1 MVRMMRPTCVLLVL
15 GLAAL
20 GQPASA
26 QFYDLDGA
34 YRCLK
39 TPDPACEKNLKD
51 QPNPPAPPP
60 PPPKPN
66 EPSFPQVLAHVR
78 DKTATAG
85 DLEVLTRLAEANDPR
100 AVEVL
105 AWCRLN
111 GIGGARDPVAAYWL
125 YRQAAGLEV
134 PHARENQV
142 AIFERQLT
150 PEQRQEVLTGEN
162 KH

>member
-1 MVRMMRPTCVLLVL
+1 MAAMMRGMGVMLIV
-15 GLAAL
+15 GVAL
-20 GQPASA
+20 SSPASA

-39 TPDPACEKNLKD
+39 TPDPACEKDLQD
-51 QPNPPAPPP
+51 RPAPPVP
-60 PPPKPN
+60 PAPPPKPN
-66 EPSFPQVLAHVR
+66 EPSFGQVLAHVR
-78 DKTATAG
+78 EKTAGPG
-85 DLEVLTRLAEANDPR
+85 DIEVLARLAEANDAR

-105 AWCRLN
+105 AWCKLN

-134 PHARENQV
+134 PHARENQIS
-142 AIFERQLT
+142 IFERQLS

-162 KH
+162 KR

>member
-1 MVRMMRPTCVLLVL
+1 MADMMRRTWVLLVL
-15 GLAAL
+15 GVAAL

-60 PPPKPN
+60 PPPKPS
-66 EPSFPQVLAHVR
+66 EPSLPQVLAHVR

-85 DLEVLTRLAEANDPR
+85 DIEVLARLAEANDPR

>member
-1 MVRMMRPTCVLLVL
+1 MAPMMRGMCGLLVL
-15 GLAAL
+15 GIAAL
-20 GQPASA
+20 NSPANA

-39 TPDPACEKNLKD
+39 TPDPACEKNLQD
-51 QPNPPAPPP
+51 QPNPPTPSA

-66 EPSFPQVLAHVR
+66 EPSFPQ
-78 DKTATAG
+78 
-85 DLEVLTRLAEANDPR
+85 
-100 AVEVL
+100 VL

-134 PHARENQV
+134 PHARENQI

-150 PEQRQEVLTGEN
+150 PEQRQDVLTGEN
-162 KH
+162 KR

>member
-1 MVRMMRPTCVLLVL
+1 MAAMMRRMGVMLIV
-15 GLAAL
+15 GVAAF
-20 GQPASA
+20 GSPASA

-39 TPDPACEKNLKD
+39 TPDPACEKDLQD
-51 QPNPPAPPP
+51 RPAPPVP
-60 PPPKPN
+60 PAPPPKPN
-66 EPSFPQVLAHVR
+66 EPSFGQVLAHVR
-78 DKTATAG
+78 EKTAGPG
-85 DLEVLTRLAEANDPR
+85 DIEVLARLAEANDAR

-105 AWCRLN
+105 AWCKLN

-134 PHARENQV
+134 PHARENQIS
-142 AIFERQLT
+142 IFERQLS

-162 KH
+162 KR

>member
-1 MVRMMRPTCVLLVL
+1 MALMMRGTCVLLLL
-15 GLAAL
+15 GIAVVV
-20 GQPASA
+20 QPASA

-51 QPNPPAPPP
+51 QPSPPTPRP

-66 EPSFPQVLAHVR
+66 EPGFPQVLAHVR
-78 DKTATAG
+78 DKAATSG
-85 DLEVLTRLAEANDPR
+85 DIEVLVRLAEANDAR

-134 PHARENQV
+134 PHARENQI

-162 KH
+162 KR